1 MMMIKKKDQ
10 KKFKK
15 NSKLKF
21 HKKVPKLID
30 FFQLTKKMGESNQD
44 NFGNKNTDIQN
55 LLNFLSTC
63 KNDPINLDSF
73 NATVHDFAESG
84 RGMQARKDLN
94 KEDTLISIP
103 AKYTP

>member
-1 MMMIKKKDQ
+1 
-10 KKFKK
+10 
-15 NSKLKF
+15 
-21 HKKVPKLID
+21 
-30 FFQLTKKMGESNQD
+30 MGESNQD

-63 KNDPINLDSF
+63 KNDPINLESF

-84 RGMQARKDLN
+84 RGMQARQDLE

-103 AKYTP
+103 AKSGIFRFW